1 MGVLIHQQP
10 PGSRTP
16 ECTRPGGA
24 GREPGQCHLLPPGL
38 LASSSGSSPPA
49 SPTPSSWKTYS
60 PPDNGH
66 LCLHV
71 GTPNHGHT
79 GLETPLPG
87 LPSGFLNK
95 DCGLRFLLPQTHRV
109 HTSPGAPTAVREARV
124 ARARPHLP
132 RAAGRGGAYPG
143 PWPGSCCR
151 SRRGCRAGWRTPTPP
166 GRCPPRRSRPRRSRA
181 RAARTAAWTAT
192 PPSS

>member
-1 MGVLIHQQP
+1 MPPSAPGPPRFQLREQP
-10 PGSRTP
+10 
-16 ECTRPGGA
+16 TRLPHPQLL
-24 GREPGQCHLLPPGL
+24 ENLLSPGQRSPVPPCRNPEPRPHRAGDT
-38 LASSSGSSPPA
+38 PPR
-49 SPTPSSWKTYS
+49 S
-60 PPDNGH
+60 
-66 LCLHV
+66 
-71 GTPNHGHT
+71 
-79 GLETPLPG
+79 
-87 LPSGFLNK
+87 PSGFLNK

-109 HTSPGAPTAVREARV
+109 HTSPGAPTAVREALV